1 MFRQQSA
8 LSPSLPMCGSS
19 SICVVVG
26 EVPNCLVEIVQYILV
41 TKSDFCLWQS
51 KCSNFCP
58 LRADAE
64 EAPRAHLRLSP
75 AAASARR
82 SLAATHA
89 NAAPVPR
96 AATDVKTRRSPSS
109 SSLFFGVAARLG
121 TRDRPG
127 LPEAPRRSRRESPK
141 TSRGARGASRQIYC
155 RVADCLVQRVGCRLV
170 ANCKFCRQAVCS
182 GLPG

>member
-1 MFRQQSA
+1 MFRQQSHGG
-8 LSPSLPMCGSS
+8 LSPSLAMCGSS

-109 SSLFFGVAARLG
+109 SSLFFGVAARRCTG
-121 TRDRPG
+121 QG
-127 LPEAPRRSRRESPK
+127 WPRR
-141 TSRGARGASRQIYC
+141 RGARGASRPKPPEAREA
-155 RVADCLVQRVGCRLV
+155 RVAKYIAELLTVWY
-170 ANCKFCRQAVCS
+170 S
-182 GLPG
+182 G